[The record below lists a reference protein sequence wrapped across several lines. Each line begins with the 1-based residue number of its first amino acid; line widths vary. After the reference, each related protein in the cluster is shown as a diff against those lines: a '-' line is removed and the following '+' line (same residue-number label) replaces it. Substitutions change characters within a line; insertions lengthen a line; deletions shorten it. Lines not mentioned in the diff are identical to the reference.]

1 VNPLTSYLLAQGARR
16 PLQTLRF
23 CAAEVTR
30 RSRLQRAV
38 PANGAAFGDVS
49 QLADRLRP
57 FTPAGI
63 LGAPAPLPAAP
74 ELLAE
79 ANRICCGELEIFGR
93 RVSFGL
99 VPDWHSDWHTGHRWP
114 LEHGVSPL
122 DAPLGTDIKRP
133 WEAARFHHGLRLAQG
148 WRLTREPRY
157 ATAFA
162 EYVSHWLQNN
172 PYPRGIHWAMP
183 MEVALRAINWISA
196 AALLN
201 DAPLPPAF
209 WQRFIASLHLHG
221 RHVYAHREWNPVARS
236 NHYLACVVGI
246 LFCGVAVRDTT
257 EGRHWLEC
265 ARRALLEEMLAQVDA
280 DGVAHEGSSG
290 YHLFVAELFLT
301 GALALAQLD
310 ALEHGTNGSSPAPR
324 GQLARACGEPFTA
337 RLERMF
343 EFAAVLTLGRAAPP
357 LWGDSDDGRVLPCC
371 ATTAH
376 PAQHLLATAAALFG
390 RADFAADHACSE
402 PLWRLGVPAPALTPR
417 ASIAGKPQAAFPG
430 AGFFF
435 FSSARLHGS
444 VRCGPLGVDG
454 WANHAHCDQLS
465 VELCCDGAPVLV
477 DPGTY
482 LYSGDP
488 CARNAL
494 RSTRAHNTPMV
505 EAAEQNRFWP
515 GLLFR
520 MMDDTRSRLLRCH
533 SNDAR
538 YEFAGEHY
546 GYRRLPQ
553 RVTVRRDLQ
562 LDCARHSLLI
572 SDTLTGS
579 GVARVEWNFTLA
591 PGLAPE
597 RLAADAPSPSL
608 APVPDEELTFHSAW
622 RLGLLVMR
630 LWTASG
636 TPLASSIEPGWFAP
650 RYGHR
655 VPVSVLRLASSIALP
670 LRVAFHVAPAVPT
683 EKT

>member
-30 RSRLQRAV
+30 RSRLLRAAPV
-38 PANGAAFGDVS
+38 NGAALGDVA
-49 QLADRLRP
+49 QLTDRLRP
-57 FTPAGI
+57 FAPASILNSSASLPAGEALI
-63 LGAPAPLPAAP
+63 
-74 ELLAE
+74 AE
-79 ANRICCGELEIFGR
+79 AERICRGELEIFGQ
-93 RVSFGL
+93 RVPFGL
-99 VPDWHSDWHTGHRWP
+99 APDWHSDWQTGHRWP
-114 LEHGVSPL
+114 LQQGVLPL
-122 DAPLGTDIKRP
+122 TAPLGTDIKRP
-133 WEAARFHHGLRLAQG
+133 WEVARFHHGLRLAQA

-157 ATAFA
+157 AEAFSGYA
-162 EYVSHWLQNN
+162 ADWLQNN

-183 MEVALRAINWISA
+183 MEIALRAINWLSA

-201 DAPLPPAF
+201 DAPLSSAF
-209 WQRFIASLHLHG
+209 WQRFFASIHLHG
-221 RHVYAHREWNPVARS
+221 RHVFAHRKWNPVARS
-236 NHYLACVVGI
+236 NHYLSCVAGI
-246 LFCGVAVRDTT
+246 LYCGMALRDTT
-257 EGRHWLEC
+257 EGRRWLEF
-265 ARRALLEEMLAQVDA
+265 ARRALADEMLAQVDT

-290 YHLFVAELFLT
+290 YHLFVTELFLS
-301 GALALAQLD
+301 GALALSRLD
-310 ALEHGTNGSSPAPR
+310 ALEHGANGSSPTAR
-324 GQLARACGEPFTA
+324 AHLARASGEPFVT
-337 RLERMF
+337 RLEKMF
-343 EFAAVLTLGRAAPP
+343 EFAAALTAGRSAPP
-357 LWGDSDDGRVLPCC
+357 IWGDCDDGRALPMC
-371 ATTAH
+371 ATPARH
-376 PAQHLLATAAALFG
+376 AQHLLATAAVLFG
-390 RADFAADHACSE
+390 RADFAADHACNE
-402 PLWRLGVPAPALTPR
+402 PVWHLGVPAPAHTPR
-417 ASIAGKPQAAFPG
+417 APTAGKPQAAFPE

-435 FSSARLHGS
+435 FSSARLQGS

-465 VELCCDGAPVLV
+465 FELCCEGAPVLV

-488 CARNAL
+488 AARNAL

-533 SNDAR
+533 SHDPR

-546 GYRRLPQ
+546 GYQRLPQ

-562 LDCARHSLLI
+562 LDRARHSLLV
-572 SDTLTGS
+572 SDSLS
-579 GVARVEWNFTLA
+579 GYGQARAEWNFTLA

-597 RLAADAPSPSL
+597 QLTADTPLHNLAAVADPKL
-608 APVPDEELTFHSAW
+608 AFQSAW
-622 RLGLLVMR
+622 RVGPLVMR
-630 LWTASG
+630 VSTG
-636 TPLASSIEPGWFAP
+636 GGIPLTSSIESGWFAP

-655 VPVSVLRLASSIALP
+655 VPISVLRLAGSFALP
-670 LRVAFHVAPAVPT
+670 LRIAFYFTPALPT

>member
-1 VNPLTSYLLAQGARR
+1 MNPLTSYLLAQGARR

-30 RSRLQRAV
+30 RSRLRRAV
-38 PANGAAFGDVS
+38 AANGAALGDVS
-49 QLADRLRP
+49 QLADRSRP
-57 FTPAGI
+57 FAPVDVAGTA
-63 LGAPAPLPAAP
+63 LLPVD
-74 ELLAE
+74 EGLIAE
-79 ANRICCGELEIFGR
+79 AERICRGELQVFGR
-93 RVSFGL
+93 RVPFGL
-99 VPDWHSDWHTGHRWP
+99 APDWHSDWHTGHRWP

-122 DAPLGTDIKRP
+122 TAPPGTDIKRP
-133 WEAARFHHGLRLAQG
+133 WEVARFHHGLRLAQA

-162 EYVSHWLQNN
+162 EHVSHWRQNN

-183 MEVALRAINWISA
+183 MEIALRAINWISA
-196 AALLN
+196 AALLS
-201 DAPLPPAF
+201 DAPFPAAF
-209 WQRFIASLHLHG
+209 WQRFFASLHLHG
-221 RHVYAHREWNPVARS
+221 RHVFAHREWNPVARS

-246 LFCGVAVRDTT
+246 LFCGIALRDTT
-257 EGRHWLEC
+257 EGRRWLEF

-301 GALALAQLD
+301 GALALARLD
-310 ALEHGTNGSSPAPR
+310 ALEHGTNGSSPAAR
-324 GQLARACGEPFTA
+324 VQLARACSQPFTA

-343 EFAAVLTLGRAAPP
+343 EFAAVLTAGRAAPP
-357 LWGDSDDGRVLPCC
+357 IWGDSDDGRVLPWC
-371 ATTAH
+371 ATPTH
-376 PAQHLLATAAALFG
+376 HAQHLLATAAALFG

-402 PLWRLGVPAPALTPR
+402 PLWRLGVPAPALTTR
-417 ASIAGKPQAAFPG
+417 ASTAGKPQAAFPE

-435 FSSARLHGS
+435 FSSSRLQGS

-465 VELCCDGAPVLV
+465 FELCCDGAPVLV

-488 CARNAL
+488 AARNAL
-494 RSTRAHNTPMV
+494 RSTRAHNTPLV

-533 SNDAR
+533 SDDAR

-546 GYRRLPQ
+546 GYRRLAQ
-553 RVTVRRDLQ
+553 RVTVRRDLR
-562 LDCARHSLLI
+562 LDHARHSLLI
-572 SDTLTGS
+572 GDTLPGN
-579 GVARVEWNFTLA
+579 GAARVEWNFTLA

-597 RLAADAPSPSL
+597 QLTADVAAQTLHAVLQED
-608 APVPDEELTFHSAW
+608 LTFLCAW
-622 RLGLLVMR
+622 RLGPLLMR
-630 LWTASG
+630 VWTEGGAS
-636 TPLASSIEPGWFAP
+636 LASSIEPGWFAP

-655 VPVSVLRLASSIALP
+655 VPVSVLRLAGRFALP
-670 LRVAFHVAPAVPT
+670 LRIAFHFAPAHPT